1 MMMLLLDRPEAAP
14 QEVPQMPKISD
25 RAEWALVAEGIYFS
39 PQDSPRSISFYD
51 FATKHT
57 RELFKVDK
65 DLDEGMSISPGGRY
79 MLYSQIDESNAD
91 IMLVDHFR

>member
-1 MMMLLLDRPEAAP
+1 
-14 QEVPQMPKISD
+14 MPKISN
-25 RAEWALVAEGIYFS
+25 RANWAVAAEGIYFN
-39 PQDSPRSISFYD
+39 PQDDPRSISFYD

-65 DLDEGMSISPGGRY
+65 DLDEGMSVSPDGRY
-79 MLYSQIDESNAD
+79 ILYSQVDESNAD